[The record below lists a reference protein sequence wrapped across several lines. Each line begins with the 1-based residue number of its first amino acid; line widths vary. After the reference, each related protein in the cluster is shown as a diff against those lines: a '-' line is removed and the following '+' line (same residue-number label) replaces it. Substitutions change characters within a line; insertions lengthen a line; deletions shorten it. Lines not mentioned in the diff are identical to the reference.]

1 MSHEVVDQ
9 DTIEALA
16 AELRELLGPDAVSDE
31 SAALDRASID
41 GSHLS
46 PVIAEQLPLGRAQ
59 LVAYPASAEDI
70 ATTVAAA
77 VRHGV
82 PITPRGKG
90 TANYGQ
96 TLPMAGGLVLDT
108 SKARRILEV
117 GEGWLRAEAG
127 ATMIA
132 IEQAANRAGQQ
143 VLQYPSTAQ
152 STVGGFVSGGSGG
165 TGSIAHGMIHSGF
178 VTELEVVH
186 AVPDA
191 TLVHIEGADT
201 EPYLH
206 KYGTVGVIATVTV
219 RLEPLQEWR
228 AFFAS
233 FDDFHDL
240 LKVIRA
246 FPEIEPTPRLV
257 SGDLPTLAEA
267 LPADPAIQPGRASLR
282 AILDVASIDA
292 ATALIEAAGG
302 RVDEIREGAQACI
315 KLSMT
320 SYNHPIEWLQKAYPD
335 TYFHVEVWGDA
346 IIDRIDELHDVYE
359 GGMLHIEA
367 QQGRPIGMLAGVYR
381 GADAVYAGLPK
392 IEALGVGWHNPHQWY
407 VDYEPAETIAL
418 ARDTDP
424 QGLMNPG
431 KLVAPGTFQ
440 TGSQM

>member
-1 MSHEVVDQ
+1 MPNDVVDP
-9 DTIEALA
+9 TRIEALA
-16 AELRELLGPDAVSDE
+16 AELRTSLGPDAVSDE
-31 SAALDRASID
+31 PGALDRASID

-59 LVAYPASAEDI
+59 LVAYPTSAEEI
-70 ATTVAAA
+70 ATVVGAA

-96 TLPMAGGLVLDT
+96 TLPMGGGLVLDT
-108 SKARRILEV
+108 SRARRVLEV
-117 GEGWLRAEAG
+117 GDGWLRAEAG

-132 IEQAANRAGQQ
+132 IEQAAIRSGQQ

-165 TGSIAHGMIHSGF
+165 TGSIAHGMIHTGF
-178 VTELEVVH
+178 VTALDVVH

-191 TLVHIEGADT
+191 HLVHVTGEET

-219 RLEPLQEWR
+219 RLEPLQPWR

-233 FDDFHDL
+233 FDDYHDL
-240 LKVIRA
+240 LRVLMPIG
-246 FPEIEPTPRLV
+246 ELTPTPRLV
-257 SGDLPTLAEA
+257 SGDPAPLAEA
-267 LPADPAIQPGRASLR
+267 LPADPAIPAGRASLR
-282 AILDVASIDA
+282 AILDEASVAA
-292 ATALIEAAGG
+292 ATALVEAAGG
-302 RVDEIREGAQACI
+302 RVEDVRDGAQACV

-320 SYNHPIEWLQKAYPD
+320 SYNHPIEWLQKAHPD
-335 TYFHVEVWGDA
+335 TYFHVEVWGQS
-346 IIDRIDELHDVYE
+346 IVDRIDELEAVYE

-367 QQGRPIGMLAGVYR
+367 QQGRPIGMLAGIYR
-381 GADAVYAGLPK
+381 GADGVYAGLPR
-392 IEALGVGWHNPHQWY
+392 IEELGVGWHNPHQWY
-407 VDYEPAETIAL
+407 VDYEPAETIAFA
-418 ARDTDP
+418 ARTDP
-424 QGLMNPG
+424 EGLMNPG
-431 KLVAPGTFQ
+431 KLVEPGTFR

>member
-1 MSHEVVDQ
+1 MPHQASP
-9 DTIEALA
+9 DTIGALA
-16 AELRELLGPDAVSDE
+16 AELRALLGPDGVSDE
-31 SAALDRASID
+31 AEALDRASVD

-59 LVAYPASAEDI
+59 LVAYPPTAHDI
-70 ATTVAAA
+70 PAVVAAA

-108 SKARRILEV
+108 SRARRILEI
-117 GEGWLRAEAG
+117 GDGWLRAEAG

-132 IEQAANRAGQQ
+132 IEQAANRTGQQ

-165 TGSIAHGMIHSGF
+165 TGSIAHGMIHTGF
-178 VTELEVVH
+178 VTALDVVH

-191 TLVHIEGADT
+191 QLVHLEGAAT

-219 RLEPLQEWR
+219 RLEPLQDWR

-246 FPEIEPTPRLV
+246 FPELQPTPRLV
-257 SGDLPTLAEA
+257 SGDLPTLADA
-267 LPADPAIQPGRASLR
+267 LPADPALFPGRASLR
-282 AILDVASIDA
+282 AILDAASVAE
-292 ATALIEAAGG
+292 ATALVEAAGG
-302 RVDEIREGAQACI
+302 RVDEVRAGAQACI

-346 IIDRIDELHDVYE
+346 IIDRIDELHAVYE

-392 IEALGVGWHNPHQWY
+392 IEELGVGWHNPHQWY
-407 VDYEPAETIAL
+407 VDYETAETIAL
-418 ARDTDP
+418 AAETDP

>member
-1 MSHEVVDQ
+1 MRNAVVDA
-9 DTIEALA
+9 TKIEALA
-16 AELRELLGPDAVSDE
+16 AELAELLGEDAVTDE
-31 SAALDRASID
+31 SEALDRASID

-59 LVAYPASAEDI
+59 LVAWPRSAEEI
-70 ATTVAAA
+70 ALVVGAA

-108 SKARRILEV
+108 SKARKVLEV
-117 GEGWLRAEAG
+117 GDGWLKAEAG
-127 ATMIA
+127 APMIA

-165 TGSIAHGMIHSGF
+165 TGSIAHGMIHTGF
-178 VTELEVVH
+178 VTGLDIVN

-191 TLVHIEGADT
+191 HLIAVEGEAT

-206 KYGTVGVIATVTV
+206 KYGTLGLIATVTV
-219 RLEPLQEWR
+219 KLEPLQDWR

-233 FDDFHDL
+233 FDDFNDL
-240 LKVIRA
+240 LKVIMQ
-246 FPEIEPTPRLV
+246 FPELAVTPRLV

-267 LPADPAIQPGRASLR
+267 LPTDPAIHPGRASLR
-282 AILDVASIDA
+282 AILEASTVEA
-292 ATALIEAAGG
+292 ATALVESVGG
-302 RVDEIREGAQACI
+302 RVDEVREGAQACV

-320 SYNHPIEWLQKAYPD
+320 SYNHPIEWLQKAYPN
-335 TYFHVEVWGDA
+335 TYFHVEVWGDG
-346 IIDRIDELHDVYE
+346 IIDRIDELHEVYE

-381 GADAVYAGLPK
+381 GADDVYAGFDR
-392 IEALGVGWHNPHQWY
+392 IAALGIGYHNPHQWY
-407 VDYEPAETIAL
+407 VDYEPEATIEL
-418 ARDTDP
+418 AKVTDP

-431 KLVAPGTFQ
+431 KLVEPGTFN

>member
-117 GEGWLRAEAG
+117 GDGWLRAEAG

-267 LPADPAIQPGRASLR
+267 LPADPAIHPAGRACGRSWTSR
-282 AILDVASIDA
+282 ASMPPP
-292 ATALIEAAGG
+292 
-302 RVDEIREGAQACI
+302 RSSRPPEGASTRSAR
-315 KLSMT
+315 
-320 SYNHPIEWLQKAYPD
+320 
-335 TYFHVEVWGDA
+335 V
-346 IIDRIDELHDVYE
+346 R
-359 GGMLHIEA
+359 
-367 QQGRPIGMLAGVYR
+367 RPASSCR
-381 GADAVYAGLPK
+381 
-392 IEALGVGWHNPHQWY
+392 
-407 VDYEPAETIAL
+407 
-418 ARDTDP
+418 
-424 QGLMNPG
+424 
-431 KLVAPGTFQ
+431 
-440 TGSQM
+440 

>member
-1 MSHEVVDQ
+1 MPHADLDQ
-9 DTIEALA
+9 ATIDALA
-16 AELRELLGPDAVSDE
+16 IELRELLGADAVSDE
-31 SAALDRASID
+31 PQALDRASID

-59 LVAYPASAEDI
+59 LVCYPATAEDI
-70 ATTVAAA
+70 AASVGAA

-108 SKARRILEV
+108 SRARKILEV
-117 GEGWLRAEAG
+117 GDGWLRAEAG

-132 IEQAANRAGQQ
+132 IEQAAIRSGQQ

-165 TGSIAHGMIHSGF
+165 TGSIAHGMIHTGF
-178 VTELEVVH
+178 VTALDVVH

-191 TLVHIEGADT
+191 TLIHVEGEAT

-206 KYGTVGVIATVTV
+206 RYGTVGVIATVTV
-219 RLEPLQEWR
+219 RVEPLQEWR

-240 LKVIRA
+240 LSVIRA
-246 FPEIEPTPRLV
+246 FPELEPTPRLV

-267 LPADPAIQPGRASLR
+267 LPADPAIFPGRASLR
-282 AILDVASIDA
+282 AILDADSVAA
-292 ATALIEAAGG
+292 ATALVEAAGG
-302 RVDEIREGAQACI
+302 RVDDVREGAQACI

-320 SYNHPIEWLQKAYPD
+320 SYNHPIEWLQKAYPN

-346 IIDRIDELHDVYE
+346 IIDRIDELHEVYD

-367 QQGRPIGMLAGVYR
+367 QQGRPIGMLAGVYH
-381 GADAVYAGLPK
+381 GADEVYAGLPK

-407 VDYEPAETIAL
+407 VDYEPAATIAF
-418 ARDTDP
+418 AAETDP

>member
-1 MSHEVVDQ
+1 MRNAVVDA
-9 DTIEALA
+9 TKIEALA
-16 AELRELLGPDAVSDE
+16 AELAELLGEDAVTDE
-31 SAALDRASID
+31 SEALDRASID

-59 LVAYPASAEDI
+59 LVAWPRSAEEI
-70 ATTVAAA
+70 ALVVGAA

-108 SKARRILEV
+108 SKARKVLEV
-117 GEGWLRAEAG
+117 GDGWLKAEAG
-127 ATMIA
+127 APMIA

-165 TGSIAHGMIHSGF
+165 TGSIAHGMIHTGF
-178 VTELEVVH
+178 VTGLDIVN

-191 TLVHIEGADT
+191 HLIAVEGEAT

-206 KYGTVGVIATVTV
+206 KYGTLGLIATVTV
-219 RLEPLQEWR
+219 KLEPLQDWR

-233 FDDFHDL
+233 FDDFNDL
-240 LKVIRA
+240 LKVIMQ
-246 FPEIEPTPRLV
+246 FPELAVTPRLV
-257 SGDLPTLAEA
+257 SGGLPTLAEA
-267 LPADPAIQPGRASLR
+267 LPTDPAIHPGRASLR
-282 AILDVASIDA
+282 AILEASTVEA
-292 ATALIEAAGG
+292 ATALVESVGG
-302 RVDEIREGAQACI
+302 RVDEVREGAQACV

-320 SYNHPIEWLQKAYPD
+320 SYNHPIEWLQKAYPN
-335 TYFHVEVWGDA
+335 TYFHVEVWGDG
-346 IIDRIDELHDVYE
+346 IIDRIDELHEVYE

-381 GADAVYAGLPK
+381 GADDVYAGFDR
-392 IEALGVGWHNPHQWY
+392 IAALGIGYHNPHQWY
-407 VDYEPAETIAL
+407 VDYEPEATIEL
-418 ARDTDP
+418 AKVTDP

-431 KLVAPGTFQ
+431 KLVEPGTFN

>member
-1 MSHEVVDQ
+1 MPHADLDQ
-9 DTIEALA
+9 ATIDALA
-16 AELRELLGPDAVSDE
+16 TELRELLGADAVSDE
-31 SAALDRASID
+31 PQALDRASID

-59 LVAYPASAEDI
+59 LVCYPATAEDI
-70 ATTVAAA
+70 AASVGAA

-96 TLPMAGGLVLDT
+96 TLPMAGGLVVDT
-108 SKARRILEV
+108 SRARKILEV
-117 GEGWLRAEAG
+117 GDGWLRAEAG

-132 IEQAANRAGQQ
+132 IEQAAIRSGQQ

-165 TGSIAHGMIHSGF
+165 TGSIAHGMIHTGF
-178 VTELEVVH
+178 VTALDVVH

-191 TLVHIEGADT
+191 TLIHVEGEAT

-206 KYGTVGVIATVTV
+206 RYGTVGVIATVTV

-240 LKVIRA
+240 LSVIRA
-246 FPEIEPTPRLV
+246 FPELEPTPRLV

-267 LPADPAIQPGRASLR
+267 LPADPAIFPGRASLR
-282 AILDVASIDA
+282 AILDADSIAA
-292 ATALIEAAGG
+292 ATALVEAAGG
-302 RVDEIREGAQACI
+302 RVDDVREGAQACI

-320 SYNHPIEWLQKAYPD
+320 SYNHPIEWLQKAYPN

-346 IIDRIDELHDVYE
+346 IIDRIDELHEVYD

-367 QQGRPIGMLAGVYR
+367 QQGRPIGMLAGVYH
-381 GADAVYAGLPK
+381 GADEVYAGLPK

-407 VDYEPAETIAL
+407 VDYEPAATIAF
-418 ARDTDP
+418 AAETDP

>member
-1 MSHEVVDQ
+1 MPHADLDQ
-9 DTIEALA
+9 ATIDALA
-16 AELRELLGPDAVSDE
+16 AELRELLGADAVSDE
-31 SAALDRASID
+31 PQALDRASID

-59 LVAYPASAEDI
+59 LVAYPATAEDI
-70 ATTVAAA
+70 AATVGAA
-77 VRHGV
+77 VRQGV

-108 SKARRILEV
+108 SRARKILEV
-117 GEGWLRAEAG
+117 GDGWLRAEAG

-132 IEQAANRAGQQ
+132 IEQAAIRSGQQ

-165 TGSIAHGMIHSGF
+165 TGSIAHGMIHTGF
-178 VTELEVVH
+178 VTALDVVH

-191 TLVHIEGADT
+191 TLIRVEGEAT

-240 LKVIRA
+240 LSVIRA
-246 FPEIEPTPRLV
+246 FPELEPTPRLV

-267 LPADPAIQPGRASLR
+267 LPADPAILPGRASLR
-282 AILDVASIDA
+282 AILDADSIAA
-292 ATALIEAAGG
+292 ATALVEAAGG
-302 RVDEIREGAQACI
+302 RVDDVREGAQACI

-320 SYNHPIEWLQKAYPD
+320 SYNHPIEWLQKAYPN

-346 IIDRIDELHDVYE
+346 IIDRIDELHEVYD

-367 QQGRPIGMLAGVYR
+367 QQGRPIGMLAGVYH
-381 GADAVYAGLPK
+381 GADEVDAGLPK

-407 VDYEPAETIAL
+407 VDYEPAATIAF
-418 ARDTDP
+418 AAETDP

>member
-1 MSHEVVDQ
+1 MSHEVADQ
-9 DTIEALA
+9 AAIDALA

-31 SAALDRASID
+31 PAALDRASVD

-46 PVIAEQLPLGRAQ
+46 PIIAEQLPLGRAQ
-59 LVAYPASAEDI
+59 LVAYPATAEEI
-70 ATTVAAA
+70 AATVGAA

-108 SKARRILEV
+108 SKARRVLEV
-117 GEGWLRAEAG
+117 GNGWLRAEAG

-165 TGSIAHGMIHSGF
+165 TGSIAHGMIHTGF
-178 VTELEVVH
+178 VTELDVVH

-191 TLVHIEGADT
+191 HLVHVVGADT

-240 LKVIRA
+240 LSVIRA
-246 FPEIEPTPRLV
+246 FPSLTPTPRLV

-267 LPADPAIQPGRASLR
+267 LPADPAIFAGRASLR
-282 AILDVASIDA
+282 AILDADTIQA
-292 ATALIEAAGG
+292 ATALVKSAGG
-302 RVDEIREGAQACI
+302 RVDDVREGAQACI

-381 GADAVYAGLPK
+381 GADAVYAGLPE
-392 IEALGVGWHNPHQWY
+392 IERLGVGWHNPHQWY
-407 VDYEPAETIAL
+407 VDYEPDETIAF

-431 KLVAPGTFQ
+431 KLVPQGTVQ

>member
-1 MSHEVVDQ
+1 MPHADLDQ
-9 DTIEALA
+9 ATIDALA
-16 AELRELLGPDAVSDE
+16 TELRELLGADAVSDE
-31 SAALDRASID
+31 PQALDRASID

-59 LVAYPASAEDI
+59 LVCYPATAEDI
-70 ATTVAAA
+70 AASVGAA

-108 SKARRILEV
+108 SRARKILEV
-117 GEGWLRAEAG
+117 GDGWLRAEAG

-132 IEQAANRAGQQ
+132 IEQAAIRSGQQ

-165 TGSIAHGMIHSGF
+165 TGSIAHGMIHTGF
-178 VTELEVVH
+178 VTALDVVH

-191 TLVHIEGADT
+191 TLIHVEGEAT

-206 KYGTVGVIATVTV
+206 RYGTVGVIATVTV

-240 LKVIRA
+240 LSVIRA
-246 FPEIEPTPRLV
+246 FPELEPTPRLV

-267 LPADPAIQPGRASLR
+267 LPADPAIFPGRASLR
-282 AILDVASIDA
+282 AILDADSIAA
-292 ATALIEAAGG
+292 ATALVEAAGG
-302 RVDEIREGAQACI
+302 RVDDVREGAQACI

-320 SYNHPIEWLQKAYPD
+320 SYNHPIEWLQKAYPN

-346 IIDRIDELHDVYE
+346 IIDRIDELHEVYD

-367 QQGRPIGMLAGVYR
+367 QQGRPIGMLAGVYH
-381 GADAVYAGLPK
+381 GADEVYAGLPK

-407 VDYEPAETIAL
+407 VDYEPAATIAF
-418 ARDTDP
+418 AAETDP

>member
-117 GEGWLRAEAG
+117 GDGWLRAEAG